1 MELKYP
7 VFSYYITY
15 KISYR
20 TKILLYKIFKKI
32 INRVFW
38 GSILCLKNNLIK
50 EGFTKVR
57 NFTWDNCA
65 NNTKEV
71 YKKIT

>member
-1 MELKYP
+1 
-7 VFSYYITY
+7 
-15 KISYR
+15 
-20 TKILLYKIFKKI
+20 
-32 INRVFW
+32 VFW

-57 NFTWDNCA
+57 NFIWDNCA